1 MLSTCAVTENDDDYA
16 PIGKKDFFA
25 MAMSKINVEN
35 EQYAYSKGGWYH
47 KSIIFSRII

>member
-1 MLSTCAVTENDDDYA
+1 MLNCRTKFVINLCCDGNDDDYA

-35 EQYAYSKGGWYH
+35 EQYAYSKGG
-47 KSIIFSRII
+47 